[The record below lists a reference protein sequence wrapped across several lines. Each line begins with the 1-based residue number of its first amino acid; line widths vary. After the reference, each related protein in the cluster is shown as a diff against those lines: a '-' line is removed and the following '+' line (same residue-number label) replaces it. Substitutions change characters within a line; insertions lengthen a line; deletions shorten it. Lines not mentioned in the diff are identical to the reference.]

1 MKAPSHLTAAQIRHA
16 LAPRIRRI
24 LVRISKGILT
34 EQEIDFAVNSACHP
48 QRIKREMIKR
58 GACKFHGVLMLESTE
73 ATQFILS
80 HVSEDIQGTDTA
92 EPATTSPQG

>member
-1 MKAPSHLTAAQIRHA
+1 MKAPSHLTAAQIKHA

-24 LVRISKGILT
+24 LVRIAKGVLT

-48 QRIKREMIKR
+48 QRIKREMLKL
-58 GACKFHGVLMLESTE
+58 GACKFHGTLMLESTE

-80 HVSEDIQGTDTA
+80 HVSEDLHASDTA
-92 EPATTSPQG
+92 NTATTSPQG